1 LSSAPPDESN
11 PAPLHALVPPPDQ
24 SEDSGELRPRPL
36 DLYTPQ
42 FTLRAVLTGM
52 VLAAVLSTCNIYVG
66 LLIGWSINMS
76 IVAALLSYGFW
87 MGLHGLSGGRVRRW
101 ELLENNINQTACSAG
116 ASIASAGLIAP
127 IPALAIMTGTTLTWH
142 YLALWVL
149 SVALVGIM
157 VAVLLRRQMLLWNN
171 LPFPMGIAS
180 AVTLREMYARGR
192 EAVRRVLALG
202 AAALAA
208 ATVTLTTGHFG
219 VSPLGLPFALHGFSA
234 RTLTLALDPS
244 LLMVGVGGLIG
255 LRAGVS
261 LALGA
266 LLAYAVCA
274 PRLIATGKLEL
285 VVAESLHALPNSVRL
300 SPELAAHA
308 TYNTDRRLLE
318 WKGVM
323 TAAQRA
329 ALLALSADV
338 RYREAVQKL
347 YVRSQLELAAPL
359 AEAPAA
365 EMLAGLPLEYDAER
379 KVLRATG
386 ALDRAAVA
394 RLAGTGDL
402 HAAAETLAA
411 WFDYPTTQELQ
422 IGAPLADF
430 PRHFSFPRN
439 CRGLVTY
446 DRAQRRL
453 VVQGPLS
460 ATQRAAL
467 LQAADVWESKH
478 PRSARQMSAFRAAVE
493 SLHARAG
500 DSFMPSGATLPEEL
514 AGRVTYDDDT
524 KTLQAHGVLST
535 AEIAA
540 LRAVSPDPDYQAAV
554 ARLVAG
560 TGYRPV
566 SPNFRD
572 MLQWLLYPGVTL
584 MVVSSLVS
592 FAFSWR
598 SVAAAITGI
607 GRRSAGPSDLSAASD
622 VTPRWLFAGLLI
634 ALLLSVVLQV
644 SFFQI
649 LWWAAIFGVLVSVV
663 LAVVAA
669 RVSGETGITPVGTM
683 GKVTQLIFGVVTPG
697 SAAANLM
704 AANVAGGAASQCAD
718 LLHDLKCGHLLGAA
732 PKWQTLAQVFGVL
745 AGALTGSAVYLF
757 MFPNPSEQL
766 LTPEWP
772 APAVA
777 AWKAVAELFQT
788 GFGAIPEGT
797 GLAMIIAAGVGVLF
811 PILEHTLPGKLRR
824 FMPSCASLGLGL
836 VIPAWNSL
844 SMLAGGVMATVL
856 GRWCSRWSKRYW
868 VALCAGIVAG
878 ESLTGVGQ
886 GLWQIVKDRFL

>member
-1 LSSAPPDESN
+1 M
-11 PAPLHALVPPPDQ
+11 VPPPDQ
-24 SEDSGELRPRPL
+24 TEDSGELRPRPL
-36 DLYTPQ
+36 DLHTPQ

-285 VVAESLHALPNSVRL
+285 VVAESLHTLPDSVKL

-308 TYNTDRRLLE
+308 TYNADRRLLE

-323 TAAQRA
+323 SAAQRA
-329 ALLALSADV
+329 ALLALSDDA

-347 YVRSQLELAAPL
+347 YGRSQLELAVPL
-359 AEAPAA
+359 GTAPAA
-365 EMLAGLPLEYDAER
+365 ESLAGLPLEYDAER
-379 KVLRATG
+379 KVLRATA

-394 RLAGTGDL
+394 RLAGTGEL

-411 WFDYPTTQELQ
+411 WFDYTTTQELQ

-430 PRHFSFPRN
+430 PRHFGFPHN

-446 DRAQRRL
+446 DRAQLRL

-467 LQAADVWESKH
+467 LQAADAWETKH
-478 PRSARQMSAFRAAVE
+478 PRSAPQMSAFRAAVE
-493 SLHARAG
+493 SLHARSSS
-500 DSFMPSGATLPEEL
+500 SFMPSGATLPAEL

-535 AEIAA
+535 AEIAT

-554 ARLVAG
+554 TRLVAG
-560 TGYRPV
+560 TRYRPI

-598 SVAAAITGI
+598 SVAAALTGF
-607 GRRSAGPSDLSAASD
+607 GRRSTGPSDLSAAGD
-622 VTPRWLFAGLLI
+622 VTPRWLFAGLLS

-649 LWWAAIFGVLVSVV
+649 LWWAAIFGVLISVV
-663 LAVVAA
+663 LAIVAA

-683 GKVTQLIFGVVTPG
+683 GKVTQLVFGVLTPG
-697 SAAANLM
+697 SAATNLM
-704 AANVAGGAASQCAD
+704 SANVAGGAASQCAD

-732 PKWQTLAQVFGVL
+732 PKWQTLAQVLGVL
-745 AGALTGSAVYLF
+745 AGTLTGSAVYLF

-811 PILEHTLPGKLRR
+811 PILEHTLPGKARR
-824 FMPSCASLGLGL
+824 FLPSCASLGLGL

-844 SMLAGGVMATVL
+844 SMLAGGIMATAL
-856 GRWCSRWSKRYW
+856 GRWCPRWSKRYW